1 MASFLATQGQVNP
14 DIVIFNFFIFIL
26 HFSMLL
32 HIKNIFHYNA
42 RKTYA
47 LCILYGLC
55 SSAPCSAQV
64 ERLTMHQAVTEAIE
78 HNQALQSAK
87 LEVNASKA
95 DEITAGLRPNPSLTA
110 IADIGPSQGQSPA
123 DKYYGASL
131 GYPFELGGKRD
142 KRIAYAEAST
152 YLSAEQYND
161 VVRQFKLTVQSAY
174 IDFASSGDELTEARE
189 NLALLDSAVA
199 LSRYRVKG
207 NDISAT
213 ELARTEVE
221 RDKYWLTTASL
232 ENTFR
237 TSRITLL
244 NLLGRPGDGLSV
256 NIVPDTSVFDAIK
269 ENRIAEIPSVD
280 SLVGIAETERADIRA
295 LRATEKADSANL
307 ELQKALAA
315 IDLNVSL
322 DFSRQTGTTYYGTT
336 FSFPLK
342 FFDRNQGEIEKADV
356 RISQAKFN
364 TSVALLRLRSD
375 IINARND
382 AMNKHRAVLLLK
394 DTVLQKS
401 SNVRNAVEFS
411 YRHGGTSLVDFLD
424 AARTYNEIR
433 TSYYDALADYAK
445 SLLLLNTTIGK
456 DLFYEK

>member
-1 MASFLATQGQVNP
+1 MSYGQTPVAEQLTMKQA
-14 DIVIFNFFIFIL
+14 VIEAIL
-26 HFSMLL
+26 H
-32 HIKNIFHYNA
+32 
-42 RKTYA
+42 
-47 LCILYGLC
+47 
-55 SSAPCSAQV
+55 
-64 ERLTMHQAVTEAIE
+64 
-78 HNQALQSAK
+78 NQTLQSAR

-110 IADIGPSQGQSPA
+110 IADIGPSQGLGPA

-131 GYPFELGGKRD
+131 GIPFELGGKRD
-142 KRIAYAEAST
+142 KRIAF
-152 YLSAEQYND
+152 AEQNTLVTREQLND
-161 VVRQFKLTVQSAY
+161 SFRQFKLTVQSAY
-174 IDFASSGDELTEARE
+174 IDFASSDDELIEARE
-189 NLALLDSAVA
+189 NLALLDSAVT
-199 LSRYRVKG
+199 LSQYRVKG

-221 RDKYWLTTASL
+221 RDKYWLTTATL

-237 TSRITLL
+237 TSRIILL
-244 NLLGRPGDGLSV
+244 NLLGRSGAALSANV
-256 NIVPDTSVFDAIK
+256 LPDTSVFDAIK
-269 ENRIAEIPSVD
+269 ENKITEIPRID
-280 SLVGIAETERADIRA
+280 SLVAIAETERPDIRA
-295 LRATEKADSANL
+295 LKATEKADSANL

-322 DFSRQTGTTYYGTT
+322 DFSRQTGTTFYGTT
-336 FSFPLK
+336 FSVPLK
-342 FFDRNQGEIEKADV
+342 IFDRNQGEIEKADV

-364 TSVALLRLRSD
+364 TEVALLKLRSD

-382 AMNKHRAVLLLK
+382 ALTKRRTVLLLQ

-445 SLLLLNTTIGK
+445 SLLSLNNTIGK